1 MYNICMEHPNV
12 AHGPPWKWWSGGPPL
27 VNLKYLHVLTDK
39 NKPVYELWIST
50 LALKQTQDAKNK
62 IDAIQSQGVWDDY
75 KKITNPYEYVFLS
88 LNRRMTR
95 SVSTRV
101 PLSRSFYKMLEI
113 WQGAK
118 LFDDIN
124 LLMKRDGGL
133 YSAHAAEGP
142 GGFIEALHES
152 VPKVIYS
159 QAMTLRSTTRNIP
172 GWRKT
177 STFLSKHPEI
187 YITYGDTDTG
197 DLLLLKNIDYFVERY
212 GEKKAHIYTADGG
225 FDFSSDFNAQEETIL
240 PLLTAEFYL
249 GLKCICRGGIIIVKI
264 FDTTLRPT
272 LELLWIVTRYFRE
285 WSIIKP
291 RTSRGGN
298 AERYI
303 VCKGFLGMDNEIE
316 SFFRK
321 SIELATQENV
331 IQSMLQVKP
340 DKDWLQ
346 IMLEMQE
353 AIAKQE
359 TDIIDKTL
367 ELIKRPVEANVRT
380 YIEQNVE
387 RSIQWCLEHNDPIN
401 PKWYDKEWYNK
412 TINEEIREL
421 LNGHEQ
427 KPGNTTIPWRGLP
440 AFEVSQNDSPEHR
453 QQQQKR
459 HAVLFSRSRPVRADQ
474 LASRGRRGDNPD
486 EEGWQK
492 V

>member
-1 MYNICMEHPNV
+1 
-12 AHGPPWKWWSGGPPL
+12 
-27 VNLKYLHVLTDK
+27 
-39 NKPVYELWIST
+39 
-50 LALKQTQDAKNK
+50 
-62 IDAIQSQGVWDDY
+62 
-75 KKITNPYEYVFLS
+75 
-88 LNRRMTR
+88 
-95 SVSTRV
+95 
-101 PLSRSFYKMLEI
+101 
-113 WQGAK
+113 
-118 LFDDIN
+118 
-124 LLMKRDGGL
+124 
-133 YSAHAAEGP
+133 
-142 GGFIEALHES
+142 
-152 VPKVIYS
+152 
-159 QAMTLRSTTRNIP
+159 
-172 GWRKT
+172 
-177 STFLSKHPEI
+177 
-187 YITYGDTDTG
+187 
-197 DLLLLKNIDYFVERY
+197 
-212 GEKKAHIYTADGG
+212 
-225 FDFSSDFNAQEETIL
+225 
-240 PLLTAEFYL
+240 
-249 GLKCICRGGIIIVKI
+249 
-264 FDTTLRPT
+264 
-272 LELLWIVTRYFRE
+272 LWIVTRYFRE